1 MLQNCSFLIIIIC
14 VLKAIINCVSDQEK
28 MLKDN
33 VERMYRETD
42 PWR

>member
-1 MLQNCSFLIIIIC
+1 
-14 VLKAIINCVSDQEK
+14 

>member
-1 MLQNCSFLIIIIC
+1 MRC
-14 VLKAIINCVSDQEK
+14 VLAAIINFVSDQEK